1 MENLRFSAAY
11 IPSYADIKDALREKK
26 GLTIPFH
33 ECVWCVDNLSQEF
46 CFCFCQ
52 KSNDCGTPVP
62 SQAYEIYPTLRLTN
76 LADSGFHVGDTFN
89 IKGITF
95 FIYNEFEAIA
105 TQSIGSFAWE
115 NDEYGVISR
124 PARGVYIYDSSTLKD
139 IVQDWFDYFI
149 KNESIAPKESFSV
162 GILKYYDIKPM
173 PGHPGRYHIV
183 NKNGEMRH
191 NASGHG
197 FTSPKKAKNMLIY
210 YASTV
215 PVPQEDIDA
224 YEAYNEKILD
234 DAFADSLLF

>member
-33 ECVWCVDNLSQEF
+33 ECVWCVDNLSQEH
-46 CFCFCQ
+46 CYYFCQ
-52 KSNDCGTPVP
+52 KSNDYGTPVP
-62 SQAYEIYPTLRLTN
+62 SQAYEIYPTLGLAN

-124 PARGVYIYDSSTLKD
+124 PTRGDYFYNCSTLRN

-149 KNESIAPKESFSV
+149 KTESIAPKKSFSSN
-162 GILKYYDIKPM
+162 ILKYYDIEPM

-183 NKNGEMRH
+183 NKNGKMRH

-197 FTSPKKAKNMLIY
+197 FTSPKKAKNMLVY

-224 YEAYNEKILD
+224 YEAFNEKLID
-234 DAFADSLLF
+234 DAFADSLPF